1 MYARTRQSVLS
12 TRLEPHP
19 GRITEVGRRCTIIQK
34 GIKMSNQ
41 DSWHSQDAFWELFEP
56 VLFNQQ
62 RQSSTPEEVE
72 KIVKLLQIEG
82 QAKILD
88 LCCGKG
94 RHSLEF
100 SRRAFDVIGVD
111 RTAAYI
117 EKARLEAEKL
127 NLNATFVL
135 GDMREY
141 CVPNHFDIIINM
153 FGSFGYFENPDDDQ
167 KVVTNM
173 YASLRAGGRFLIETA
188 GKEILAGNFRERDWS
203 EEGDLLVLSERKVS
217 QHWSRIETRWIVIQG
232 TKRVEHRV
240 SVRSYSAME
249 LSSLL
254 FDCGFPKVRIYGSLD
269 GTEYDQMAQRLV
281 VVGQK

>member
-1 MYARTRQSVLS
+1 MGNR
-12 TRLEPHP
+12 
-19 GRITEVGRRCTIIQK
+19 
-34 GIKMSNQ
+34 N
-41 DSWHSQDAFWELFEP
+41 SWHSQDAFWELFEP
-56 VLFNQQ
+56 VVFNQQ
-62 RQSSTPEEVE
+62 RQSGTQEQVDE
-72 KIVKLLQIEG
+72 ITKLLQIEG

-117 EKARLEAEKL
+117 EKARSEAEKL
-127 NLNATFVL
+127 HLNATFML

-141 CVPNHFDIIINM
+141 CMPNSFDVIMNL
-153 FGSFGYFENPDDDQ
+153 FGSFGYFEDPEDDR
-167 KVVTNM
+167 KVVANM
-173 YASLRAGGRFLIETA
+173 YTSLRAGGQFLIETA
-188 GKEILAGNFRERDWS
+188 GKEIQARNFQERDWS
-203 EEGDLLVLSERKVS
+203 EAGDLLILSEKKPS
-217 QHWSRIETRWIVIQG
+217 QNWGRIETRWIVIQG
-232 TKRVEHRV
+232 PKRVEYQV
-240 SVRSYSAME
+240 SVHSYSAVE

-254 FDCGFPKVRIYGSLD
+254 FDCGFPQVRVYGSLD

>member
-1 MYARTRQSVLS
+1 M
-12 TRLEPHP
+12 
-19 GRITEVGRRCTIIQK
+19 I
-34 GIKMSNQ
+34 NQ
-41 DSWHSQDAFWELFEP
+41 DSWHSQDAFWELLEP
-56 VLFNQQ
+56 LIFNQQ
-62 RQSSTPEEVE
+62 RLSSTQEEVE
-72 KIVKLLQIEG
+72 KVVKLLQIEG

-94 RHSLEF
+94 RHTLEL
-100 SRRAFDVIGVD
+100 SRRAFDVVGVD

-117 EKARLEAEKL
+117 ERARSEAEKL
-127 NLNATFVL
+127 NLKATFIL

-141 CVPNHFDIIINM
+141 CVPNNFDIIINM
-153 FGSFGYFENPDDDQ
+153 FGSFGYFENSDDDH

-173 YASLRAGGRFLIETA
+173 YTSLRAGGQFLIETA
-188 GKEILAGNFRERDWS
+188 GKEVVARNFQKRDWS
-203 EEGDLLVLSERKVS
+203 EEGDLLILSERKTS
-217 QHWSRIETRWIVIQG
+217 QHWGRIETRWIVIQG

-254 FDCGFPKVRIYGSLD
+254 LDCGFGQVQVYGSLA